1 MGDLENRGLAEA
13 LDYLARMAGGDARRA
28 LNALELAVM
37 STDPWMRRR
46 HPVDLAAALEC
57 MPRRD
62 LMYDR
67 AGRPTTTP

>member
-1 MGDLENRGLAEA
+1 
-13 LDYLARMAGGDARRA
+13 MAGGDARRA

-37 STDPWMRRR
+37 STDPGEDGVIR
-46 HPVDLAAALEC
+46 VDLNAAREC